1 MHSSKLII
9 NFTPTGVIPS
19 KDMTSHVPISPD
31 EIITEVLS
39 ARQYG
44 ISIVHIH
51 ARDEEGQPT
60 YRKDIYEK
68 IIKGIRAV
76 DPSLVLCVSTSGR
89 NFFEFEKRSECLEID
104 GLCKPDM
111 ASLTLSSLNFN
122 KQASINSPD
131 MIKALAKKMQDKG
144 IKPELEIFDLG
155 MINYA
160 KYLSKKGLIT
170 PPFYFNFILGN
181 IACAQANILN
191 LGLMINELPENS
203 IWSVGGV
210 GDSQLKMN
218 IIGMANGGGV
228 RVGIEDNIWMTPK
241 RDKMATNMD
250 LLARIHNIAQTLEI
264 EIARPDE
271 VREILQLSR

>member
-1 MHSSKLII
+1 MHSNKLII
-9 NFTPTGVIPS
+9 NFTPTGVIPH
-19 KDMTSHVPISPD
+19 KDLTPHVPTSPD
-31 EIITEVLS
+31 EIINNVLE

-51 ARDEEGQPT
+51 ARDETGNPT
-60 YRKDIYEK
+60 YRKDTYAK
-68 IIKGIRAV
+68 IIRGIRKEYPA
-76 DPSLVLCVSTSGR
+76 LILCVSTSGR
-89 NFFEFEKRSECLEID
+89 EFFEFEKRSECLELD
-104 GLCKPDM
+104 GSCKPDM

-122 KQASINSPD
+122 KQVSINSPD
-131 MIKALAKKMQDKG
+131 MIQALAKKMQDKN

-160 KYLSKKGLIT
+160 KYLHKKSLLQ

-191 LGLMINELPENS
+191 LGLMINELPDNS

-228 RVGIEDNIWMTPK
+228 RVGIEDNIWLTPK
-241 RDKMATNMD
+241 RKKLATNMD
-250 LLARIHNIAQTLEI
+250 LLKRIHTIAQALEI
-264 EIARPDE
+264 DVAKPDE
-271 VREILQLSR
+271 VRKMLNIPN

>member
-1 MHSSKLII
+1 MHSNKLII
-9 NFTPTGVIPS
+9 NFTPTGIIPG
-19 KDMTSHVPISPD
+19 KDMTPHVPTSPE
-31 EIITEVLS
+31 EIIADVLE
-39 ARQYG
+39 ARRYG
-44 ISIVHIH
+44 ISMVHIH
-51 ARDEEGQPT
+51 ARDEEGNPT
-60 YRKDIYEK
+60 HQKDVYAK
-68 IIKGIRAV
+68 IIRGIREI
-76 DPSLVLCVSTSGR
+76 DPALILCVSTSGR
-89 NFFEFEKRSECLEID
+89 GGLDFEKRSECLQLE
-104 GLCKPDM
+104 GSCKPDM

-122 KQASINSPD
+122 KQASINSPE
-131 MIKALAKKMQDKG
+131 MIQALAKKMQEKD

-160 KYLSKKGLIT
+160 KYLHKKGLIT

-228 RVGIEDNIWMTPK
+228 RVGIEDTIWLTPK
-241 RDKMATNMD
+241 RDKLASNMD
-250 LLARIHNIAQTLEI
+250 LLKRIHDIAQALEI
-264 EIARPDE
+264 EIATPQDA
-271 VREILQLSR
+271 RERLQL

>member
-1 MHSSKLII
+1 MHSNKLII
-9 NFTPTGVIPS
+9 NFTPTGVIPR
-19 KDMTSHVPISPD
+19 KDLTPYVPTSPD
-31 EIITEVLS
+31 EIINDVLE

-51 ARDEEGQPT
+51 ARDEAGNPT
-60 YRKDIYEK
+60 YQKDKYAK
-68 IIKGIRAV
+68 IIRGIREV
-76 DPSLVLCVSTSGR
+76 DPALILCVSTSGR
-89 NFFEFEKRSECLEID
+89 EFFEFEKRSECLDLD
-104 GLCKPDM
+104 GSCRPDM

-131 MIKALAKKMQDKG
+131 MIQALAKKMQEKN
-144 IKPELEIFDLG
+144 IKPELEIFDMG

-160 KYLSKKGLIT
+160 KYLHKKGLIL

-228 RVGIEDNIWMTPK
+228 RVGIEDNIWLTPK
-241 RDKMATNMD
+241 RKKLATNMD
-250 LLARIHNIAQTLEI
+250 LLKRIHTISQALEI
-264 EIARPDE
+264 DIAKPEE
-271 VREILQLSR
+271 VREILNLPR